1 VRNLDFAIPIIA
13 ITVCA
18 MALVRLGVHRRLVAP
33 LAFVAG
39 QGVSYAAFVVIAL
52 FSGGG
57 VGSVLLDVSLD
68 LVVIPV
74 LVLMLVRRPSRPWLY
89 ALIAYEILATILNVV
104 ALTGM
109 SGSVVVTM
117 LIHIAIRVTA
127 AVTAA
132 MALKHFDEIRP
143 GDASMAAGT
152 TPKV

>member
-1 VRNLDFAIPIIA
+1 VQNLNFAIPILS
-13 ITVCA
+13 ITVCG
-18 MALVRLGVHRRLVAP
+18 MALVRLGVHRRLAVP
-33 LAFVAG
+33 LAFAAG
-39 QGVSYAAFVVIAL
+39 QGLWFAAVVVIAF

-57 VGSVLLDVSLD
+57 AGSALLDASLD

-74 LVLMLVRRPSRPWLY
+74 LVVMLVRRPSRPWLY
-89 ALIAYEILATILNVV
+89 ALIAYEILCIILNVG

-117 LIHIAIRVTA
+117 LIHIAIRVIA

-143 GDASMAAGT
+143 GNASLAAGT
-152 TPKV
+152 TPKA

>member
-1 VRNLDFAIPIIA
+1 MQNLNFAIPIIA
-13 ITVCA
+13 ITVCG
-18 MALVRLGVHRRLVAP
+18 MALRRLGVHRRLAVP
-33 LAFVAG
+33 LAFAAG
-39 QGVSYAAFVVIAL
+39 QGVWFAAVVVIAL
-52 FSGGG
+52 ISGGG
-57 VGSVLLDVSLD
+57 AGSALLDASLD

-89 ALIAYEILATILNVV
+89 ALIAYEILCILLNLA

-117 LIHIAIRVTA
+117 LTHVAIRVTA
-127 AVTAA
+127 AVTAV

-152 TPKV
+152 TPKA